1 MCEIRFSLSNKDGK
15 LEQMMKSVNAGVRTE
30 VVKEALRYYL
40 SHVRDEKVESMY
52 IDSTDLADFKSNAKP
67 NMFTMDD
74 VMKIIECRAVQPS
87 VMMPQAIQQHSIH
100 QVNIQ
105 SETTEKEEDIEPV
118 IEFDCDNS
126 EVLVNEDML
135 DDVDF

>member
-1 MCEIRFSLSNKDGK
+1 MFS
-15 LEQMMKSVNAGVRTE
+15 V
-30 VVKEALRYYL
+30 
-40 SHVRDEKVESMY
+40 
-52 IDSTDLADFKSNAKP
+52 
-67 NMFTMDD
+67 DD

-87 VMMPQAIQQHSIH
+87 VMMPQQIQQHSVH

-105 SETTEKEEDIEPV
+105 SETLEKEEEYINEPV

-126 EVLVNEDML
+126 EVLANEDML